1 MKKNKFIE
9 ILNLIRNEVREKE
22 NGVSTS
28 VESIDRVIEL
38 VEENSF
44 HTFEKQLEAGKTQH
58 SFGLP
63 LPPEV
68 RSFKN
73 PVVVFSDGACRG
85 NPGPGAWGAVAQIN
99 DDELIFQKSGV
110 QFNTTNNQMELLGAI
125 EGLQTVENEIDDIAD
140 RDILLIS
147 DSKYVIDGLKSWM
160 TGWKKRGWRKSD
172 GKAPENLKLWQ
183 QLDEVNTNLGGVHL
197 FWVKGHS
204 GHPQNEL
211 CDQLANQALD
221 EAGL

>member
-1 MKKNKFIE
+1 MKKNEFLK
-9 ILNLIRNEVREKE
+9 ILQSLRQEVRDTE

-28 VESIDRVIEL
+28 VESLDRVIEL
-38 VEENSF
+38 IESKSF
-44 HTFEKQLEAGKTQH
+44 ETFNKTQ
-58 SFGLP
+58 SPVKKEMSLGLS
-63 LPPEV
+63 LPPEADE
-68 RSFKN
+68 FDN
-73 PVVVFSDGACRG
+73 PIVVFSDGACRG

-110 QFNTTNNQMELLGAI
+110 EFNTTNNQMELLGAI
-125 EGLQTVENEIDDIAD
+125 EGLKTVESEISDSAD

-147 DSKYVIDGLKSWM
+147 DSKYVIDGLKSWII
-160 TGWKKRGWRKSD
+160 GWKKRGWKKAD
-172 GKAPENLKLWQ
+172 GKAPENLGLWK
-183 QLDEVNTNLGGVHL
+183 QLDEINSTLGGVHL
-197 FWVKGHS
+197 YWVKGHS